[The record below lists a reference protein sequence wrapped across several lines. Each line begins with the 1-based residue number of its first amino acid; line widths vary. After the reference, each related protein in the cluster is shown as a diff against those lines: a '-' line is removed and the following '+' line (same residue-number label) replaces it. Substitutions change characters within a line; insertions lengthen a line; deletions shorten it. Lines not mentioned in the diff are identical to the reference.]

1 MIKSAKRP
9 WMIRLSYS
17 MPLIN
22 GIIFLILGFL
32 PHLFYI
38 SGNNNPP
45 TLSPFGLLDIVHAN
59 GLEYLSATA
68 SGTTEDFYFYMIML
82 AFWAVCTLC
91 IALYAIFAT
100 WTTVML
106 VSVWTPQD
114 HPTIKGNKFK
124 RAYRIFVPNRGFF
137 VFYQILPIVPAIF
150 PHLFQLFCKNMLGQ
164 TMKVYYYGIPDW
176 IVVSI
181 LTVVAI
187 TLFFASLS
195 AQKEHKMD
203 LFRIYKIEKQQGEK
217 TS

>member
-82 AFWAVCTLC
+82 AFWAVCTFFKC
-91 IALYAIFAT
+91 DDVAHFINRIFA
-100 WTTVML
+100 
-106 VSVWTPQD
+106 
-114 HPTIKGNKFK
+114 I
-124 RAYRIFVPNRGFF
+124 IFN
-137 VFYQILPIVPAIF
+137 IVYNF
-150 PHLFQLFCKNMLGQ
+150 RTHSLF
-164 TMKVYYYGIPDW
+164 I
-176 IVVSI
+176 
-181 LTVVAI
+181 A
-187 TLFFASLS
+187 
-195 AQKEHKMD
+195 
-203 LFRIYKIEKQQGEK
+203 
-217 TS
+217 